1 MKEESVVNLY
11 LASKEKG
18 HPIAVNIKAN
28 NLIEALRL
36 LKKHVKK
43 PEDYTIVHYGSIE
56 PTDHDN

>member
-1 MKEESVVNLY
+1 MNLY

-18 HPIAVNIKAN
+18 HAIAVNIKAN

-43 PEDYTIVHYGSIE
+43 PEDYTIIHYGSIE
-56 PTDHDN
+56 PTDHDS